1 MTPDELRSRLAAHA
15 ALISDLTD
23 PLLEKLAPRNAAL
36 QLRSSST
43 SAAANHRAAGRARS
57 HREFTSKLGE
67 ALEEADES
75 CFWLEHLVTCRFL
88 KGAVVMGALDE
99 SRQLVA
105 ILTKGYSTS
114 KERDEQLPPA
124 PRRRRR
130 RRT

>member
-15 ALISDLTD
+15 ALIADLTD

-88 KGAVVMGALDE
+88 KGPAVAAALDE

-105 ILTKGYSTS
+105 ILTKAYSTS
-114 KERDEQLPPA
+114 KERDEQLPPE

-130 RRT
+130 RHT